1 MRLFVTAF
9 DFQLV
14 RLRSQRSTKE
24 ETSSVKPT
32 GKHSDPVLQS
42 AKNDSGK
49 RPLSLLPNGPWPSF
63 RDDLMD
69 EILAE
74 HPGLTREELDRQM
87 SQMGF

>member
-1 MRLFVTAF
+1 M
-9 DFQLV
+9 
-14 RLRSQRSTKE
+14 
-24 ETSSVKPT
+24 KPT
-32 GKHSDPVLQS
+32 DTRPTPIQDP
-42 AKNDSGK
+42 ADDDSGK

-74 HPGLTREELDRQM
+74 HPGLTREELDRHM

>member
-1 MRLFVTAF
+1 M
-9 DFQLV
+9 
-14 RLRSQRSTKE
+14 
-24 ETSSVKPT
+24 KPT
-32 GKHSDPVLQS
+32 DTRPTTPQQS
-42 AKNDSGK
+42 ANDNSGK

-74 HPGLTREELDRQM
+74 HPGLTREKLDWQM

>member
-1 MRLFVTAF
+1 MKPTDKQSDLPQEPA
-9 DFQLV
+9 
-14 RLRSQRSTKE
+14 E
-24 ETSSVKPT
+24 ET
-32 GKHSDPVLQS
+32 
-42 AKNDSGK
+42 SGK

-74 HPGLTREELDRQM
+74 HPGLTREELDRHM

>member
-1 MRLFVTAF
+1 M
-9 DFQLV
+9 
-14 RLRSQRSTKE
+14 
-24 ETSSVKPT
+24 KPT
-32 GKHSDPVLQS
+32 DKHSDLPQETS
-42 AKNDSGK
+42 KDTSGK

-74 HPGLTREELDRQM
+74 HPGLTREELDRHM